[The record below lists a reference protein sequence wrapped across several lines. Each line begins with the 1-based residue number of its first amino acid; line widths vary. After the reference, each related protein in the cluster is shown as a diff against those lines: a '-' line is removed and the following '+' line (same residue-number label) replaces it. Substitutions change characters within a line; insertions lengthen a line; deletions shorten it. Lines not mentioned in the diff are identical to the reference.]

1 MVQGIFLFQQESAR
15 ATVPTTLTLW
25 MRWNPEPLPL
35 PNNVLLV
42 ELAPVDI
49 GSSCLSVISKKE
61 KGLRDQLRQ
70 SQNQASLCQVL
81 QPHPECF
88 QVWILL
94 HRQCVL
100 ALAEDWWQ
108 YLRSNHSYRKPGRS
122 SIKWLDTMIKC
133 IPFRVIYNT
142 IIVWKTIIRKPFSP
156 LSGTIEANHI
166 YVDTRRGQSI
176 DSKYKREQLPNHLE
190 SSELFFIPVL

>member
-25 MRWNPEPLPL
+25 MKWNPEPHPI

-42 ELAPVDI
+42 ELTPVDI
-49 GSSCLSVISKKE
+49 RSSRLSVISEKE
-61 KGLRDQLRQ
+61 RHVRDQLRQ
-70 SQNQASLCQVL
+70 SQNQASLCQV
-81 QPHPECF
+81 PRPRPECF

-108 YLRSNHSYRKPGRS
+108 YLQSNHSYRKPGRS
-122 SIKWLDTMIKC
+122 SIQWLDTVIKR
-133 IPFRVIYNT
+133 IPFHVICNT
-142 IIVWKTIIRKPFSP
+142 IIVWRTIFRKSFSP
-156 LSGTIEANHI
+156 LSGTIETNHV
-166 YVDTRRGQSI
+166 YMDTRQGQSI
-176 DSKYKREQLPNHLE
+176 DSKCKREQSPNHLE
-190 SSELFFIPVL
+190 SFELFFIPVL